1 LGSCDFSGSGFH
13 SYDQLLRA
21 AQTKEMLQ
29 HIISEGMIKLDKIN
43 FEIDDDRIADE
54 TADIIGGGESD
65 EDR

>member
-29 HIISEGMIKLDKIN
+29 HIISKGIIKLDNVN
-43 FEIDDDRIADE
+43 FEIDNDQIADE
-54 TADIIGGGESD
+54 TADIIGGSERG
-65 EDR
+65 